1 MLRCV
6 QLNNNPLDSVT
17 EEETAA
23 LARGLDHYRELLR
36 GKSKLGHQTQSVD
49 SGVDV
54 SNDLDKTDE
63 YSDAEEKE
71 ILSEEDEIRN
81 FIVNKEFYKCDPLC
95 SEPENFDEFLYYYK
109 SFHSP
114 LLDKEFHGISM
125 EKIQSESRKVEGR
138 KREQSEKKRIS
149 DALQSLKNMA
159 ALKAWRLKYREMQR
173 LKERR
178 RREGEEEDVEEEE
191 EQLNPPFAADPD
203 WTVQNSQLEE
213 KIFLPGPGLHPS
225 VPWPEL
231 ERAVAVLEAE
241 MEGEVERVIRSAGR
255 PGRGGAGSL
264 RLGRLDRLG
273 GRLETVRNKV
283 RAVSARARLQDR
295 NIEI

>member
-71 ILSEEDEIRN
+71 ILSEEEIRN
-81 FIVNKEFYKCDPLC
+81 FIVNKDLYKCDPLC
-95 SEPENFDEFLYYYK
+95 TEPETFDEFLYYYK

-114 LLDKEFHGISM
+114 LLDKEFHGFSM
-125 EKIQSESRKVEGR
+125 EKIQSESRKIERR
-138 KREQSEKKRIS
+138 KREQSEKNRIS
-149 DALQSLKNMA
+149 DALQSLKNA
-159 ALKAWRLKYREMQR
+159 TALRAWRAKYREMQR
-173 LKERR
+173 LKETRR
-178 RREGEEEDVEEEE
+178 GEEDDEEEYPI
-191 EQLNPPFAADPD
+191 PPFAADPD
-203 WTVQNSQLEE
+203 WTVQNSQLED
-213 KIFLPGPGLHPS
+213 FWPGVDPS
-225 VPWPEL
+225 VNRSEV
-231 ERAVAVLEAE
+231 ERALAVLEAE
-241 MEGEVERVIRSAGR
+241 IDGEVERVIRSAGR
-255 PGRGGAGSL
+255 PGKHSGRGA
-264 RLGRLDRLG
+264 GRLDRLSG
-273 GRLETVRNKV
+273 KLDIIRNKV
-283 RAVSARARLQDR
+283 RSVSAQSR
-295 NIEI
+295 IEI

>member
-1 MLRCV
+1 MGCL
-6 QLNNNPLDSVT
+6 QLNNNPLGSVT

-23 LARGLDHYRELLR
+23 LARGLDHYRELFR
-36 GKSKLGHQTQSVD
+36 GKSKLGLQTQSVD

-54 SNDLDKTDE
+54 TNDLDKTEEFSDE
-63 YSDAEEKE
+63 EEKE
-71 ILSEEDEIRN
+71 ILSEEDDIRN
-81 FIVNKEFYKCDPLC
+81 FIVNKELYKCDPLS

-114 LLDKEFHGISM
+114 LLDKEFHGFSM
-125 EKIQSESRKVEGR
+125 EQIQSESRKVEGR

-149 DALQSLKNMA
+149 DALQSLKNMT
-159 ALKAWRLKYREMQR
+159 ALRAWRLKYREMQR
-173 LKERR
+173 LKEKR
-178 RREGEEEDVEEEE
+178 RREGEDEEE

-213 KIFLPGPGLHPS
+213 KIFRPGPALHPS

-255 PGRGGAGSL
+255 PGRGAGGGR
-264 RLGRLDRLG
+264 RLGRLERLG
-273 GRLETVRNKV
+273 GRLETVRNKA

-295 NIEI
+295 DIVI